1 VRATM
6 DGSGLALPVQ
16 GVYVTYT
23 KPLLGMDLAGFFVQ
37 AEANGPAIFVAIDP
51 ATLAQPPQ
59 VGDEIDFTVTD
70 VGTTAGLRQVT
81 GIMNDMIITSGNSI
95 DPLITDVNMSTDLV
109 TNLAAYESRVIRLT
123 GDLGM
128 FANASFPQ
136 VAAPIKTMGLD
147 DPNLRLRLP
156 EPVRAQFDLAPA
168 CTVSV
173 DYGVMWRFNTVAQPS
188 VYSAADL
195 TNITCPAP
203 TVVGAVPPAVN
214 QVIVTFD
221 RLLDP
226 ATVDIG
232 DFVFDNGLTALAVM
246 VNGSTVTVT
255 TNDQVAGTTYTLT
268 VNGLNDVLGTMVG
281 MPNMA
286 MFGAFVPIAQL
297 LFNEINSNIGTSR
310 DLVEFLVVSGGST
323 NAITLVQRGSAVETL
338 ATFPAANV
346 ATGDL
351 IVLHLN
357 PAGAAGAAP
366 GSETMSK
373 TEYSNAM
380 YSANYDG
387 AWDFHGSATGL
398 SFSHRVLEVQ
408 APGGVIQHVVPFVV
422 SNSGNPPAAFP
433 TVLQALQAAGG
444 WLPADCTGM
453 PCTYASTPTAVDI
466 SVDYLGCGT
475 GPTGASVQRKP
486 GMNNKMKSDW
496 NAASAHSWGLPNP

>member
-1 VRATM
+1 
-6 DGSGLALPVQ
+6 
-16 GVYVTYT
+16 
-23 KPLLGMDLAGFFVQ
+23 
-37 AEANGPAIFVAIDP
+37 
-51 ATLAQPPQ
+51 
-59 VGDEIDFTVTD
+59 
-70 VGTTAGLRQVT
+70 
-81 GIMNDMIITSGNSI
+81 
-95 DPLITDVNMSTDLV
+95 
-109 TNLAAYESRVIRLT
+109 
-123 GDLGM
+123 
-128 FANASFPQ
+128 
-136 VAAPIKTMGLD
+136 
-147 DPNLRLRLP
+147 
-156 EPVRAQFDLAPA
+156 
-168 CTVSV
+168 
-173 DYGVMWRFNTVAQPS
+173 
-188 VYSAADL
+188 
-195 TNITCPAP
+195 
-203 TVVGAVPPAVN
+203 
-214 QVIVTFD
+214 VTFD

-387 AWDFHGSATGL
+387 AWDFHGANLGL
-398 SFSHRVLEVQ
+398 TFSNRVLEVQ
-408 APGGVIQHVVPFVV
+408 GPGGVIQNAIPVVLT
-422 SNSGNPPAAFP
+422 GQTTAAFP
-433 TVLQALQAAGG
+433 ADLQALQAAGG
-444 WLPADCTGM
+444 WLPADCGGM
-453 PCTYASTPTAVDI
+453 LCSYMSTPTAVDI
-466 SVDYLGCGT
+466 SVNYAGCGT
-475 GPTGASVQRKP
+475 TAGGPSVQRKP
-486 GMNNKMKSDW
+486 GMNDKMMSDW
-496 NAASAHSWGLPNP
+496 NAAGPHSWGLPNP